1 MKAEATIRKWA
12 TGKNWGIATEHF
24 IPGSSSNPRSFFVH
38 GSKALA
44 PEIEEQLGVGVKI
57 LFVIGPPR
65 QPGEL
70 NAALEIELAPTRTAR
85 EPKAQF
91 MPEVSPKS
99 ENVGGS
105 L

>member
-1 MKAEATIRKWA
+1 MKAEATIRQWA
-12 TGKNWGIATEHF
+12 TGKNWGIANERF
-24 IPGSSSNPRSFFVH
+24 FPGQTPRRFFDH
-38 GSKALA
+38 GSKALT
-44 PEIEEQLGVGVKI
+44 PEIEAQLGVRVKI

-70 NAALEIELAPTRTAR
+70 NAALEIELSPTQKPR
-85 EPKAQF
+85 EAAVEAK
-91 MPEVSPKS
+91 PEVSPES